1 VLRRGE
7 AAKLI
12 GRIVTDRSRIDAI
25 MLEGGE

>member
-7 AAKLI
+7 ATELI
-12 GRIVTDRSRIDAI
+12 GRVVTDRSRIDAI